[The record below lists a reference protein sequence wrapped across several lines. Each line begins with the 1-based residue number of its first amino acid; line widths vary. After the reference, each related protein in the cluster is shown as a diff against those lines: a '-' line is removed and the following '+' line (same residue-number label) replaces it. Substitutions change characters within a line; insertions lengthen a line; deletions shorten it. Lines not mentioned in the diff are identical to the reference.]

1 MALEGVGSMIR
12 VAVLNAKGGVG
23 KTTIATALAAR
34 AARDFRMVG
43 LVDLDPQQGAARWHG
58 HRRVGDD
65 ESPQLFRG
73 TDSAADAAEALELA
87 GYEVAIFDGA
97 PGSLSQTEDAIQ
109 AATLVLI
116 PLRAGD
122 QDLASTEYVVSA
134 CRDFGVPY
142 LLVLN
147 EAASVRDKRALEVLE
162 GFKSIG
168 EPICDTLICRRVHYV
183 DGINMGR
190 SAAELRGGEKAAQ
203 EIDGLWAD
211 VMRRLKIA
219 QQRST
224 RRAG

>member
-1 MALEGVGSMIR
+1 MIR

-23 KTTIATALAAR
+23 KTTIATALAVR
-34 AARDFRMVG
+34 AARDFRMVA

-65 ESPQLFRG
+65 DSPQLFKG

-109 AATLVLI
+109 AATLVVI

-147 EAASVRDKRALEVLE
+147 EAASVRDKRALEVLG

-168 EPICDTLICRRVHYV
+168 EPICETMICRRVHYV

-190 SAAELRGGEKAAQ
+190 SAAELRGGEKAAE
-203 EIDGLWAD
+203 EIDAVWRD
-211 VMRRLKIA
+211 I
-219 QQRST
+219 T
-224 RRAG
+224 RRIKAQDRRRVRHAG